1 MAIRKDDDDE
11 STDEEVID
19 EGDNED
25 DEDESLDVGVLM
37 PFLLMLMLMSVEEG
51 ECDSCSGDE

>member
-19 EGDNED
+19 EGDKED

-37 PFLLMLMLMSVEEG
+37 PFLLMLMSVEEG